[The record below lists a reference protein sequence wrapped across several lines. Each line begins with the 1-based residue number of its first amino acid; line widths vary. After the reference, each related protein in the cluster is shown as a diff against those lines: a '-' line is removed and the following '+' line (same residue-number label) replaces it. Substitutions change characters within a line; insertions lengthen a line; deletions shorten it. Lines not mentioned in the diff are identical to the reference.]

1 VPVSIRKK
9 DRCLRIAE
17 AVLKSKFQAQDKYPD
32 EKNGNAVKGL
42 VNQDQSKNSQ
52 GY

>member
-1 VPVSIRKK
+1 MIRRK
-9 DRCLRIAE
+9 DKLLRIAE
-17 AVLKSKFQAQDKYPD
+17 AVLKSKIQNRDKYPD
-32 EKNGNAVKGL
+32 EKNGNAVRGM